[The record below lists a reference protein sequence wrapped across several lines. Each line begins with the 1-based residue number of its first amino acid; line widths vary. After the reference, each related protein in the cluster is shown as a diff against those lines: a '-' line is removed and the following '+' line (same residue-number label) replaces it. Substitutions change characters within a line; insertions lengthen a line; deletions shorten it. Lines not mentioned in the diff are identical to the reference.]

1 MQDSKARQCKD
12 LKGQNI
18 ISYSINSDIEGE
30 ISASRGVLPDNVST
44 PEDRGCPENPERRRE
59 ERDIDH
65 GALCRVALPSL
76 DVMCQIRPQASPNI
90 VLLP

>member
-30 ISASRGVLPDNVST
+30 ISASRSVLPDNVST
-44 PEDRGCPENPERRRE
+44 PEDRGCPENPE
-59 ERDIDH
+59 
-65 GALCRVALPSL
+65 
-76 DVMCQIRPQASPNI
+76 
-90 VLLP
+90 